1 MRPVRS
7 IWSFFPSVQ
16 VTCSVHGAR
25 AAADLM
31 RGSMSTVCALFEF
44 IPLLEFQVTRQFVP
58 FLHGGA
64 ITLLSRMSKQYVSDK
79 SLIVWRAGQNK
90 TANTYVI
97 EIAI

>member
-1 MRPVRS
+1 
-7 IWSFFPSVQ
+7 
-16 VTCSVHGAR
+16 
-25 AAADLM
+25 
-31 RGSMSTVCALFEF
+31 MSTVCALFEF
-44 IPLLEFQVTRQFVP
+44 IPLLEFQVTRQYVP